1 MPKNGVDWDEDMW
14 VEMIGSYGKA
24 DMVEKSV
31 KLFQKMG
38 ALGMERTIKP
48 HNMLFKVIMRRGR
61 YMMVVRGD
69 EGLGIKPDAT
79 THSTLL
85 PGLCEAQTSL
95 KEMVEKHIEPKENS
109 IFMRLIT
116 EHCKAG
122 NLDAAADVLEAM
134 IRLSIPIEAE
144 LLHGRIV

>member
-38 ALGMERTIKP
+38 ALGVERTIKP

-61 YMMVVRGD
+61 CMMGKRVED
-69 EGLGIKPDAT
+69 ALKLFGLRIKPNAT

-85 PGLCEAQTSL
+85 PGLCEAQTAL
-95 KEMVEKHIEPKENS
+95 KEMVE
-109 IFMRLIT
+109 
-116 EHCKAG
+116 
-122 NLDAAADVLEAM
+122 
-134 IRLSIPIEAE
+134 
-144 LLHGRIV
+144 